1 MAGKFHKVI
10 TSMTSHF
17 DRGSRKHSPIS
28 NPAQALADLYRGSFD
43 FIDAATSKKHQLAVS
58 AELAI
63 AIDGKKLPGKI
74 VGITT
79 DALTFLDHYGYE
91 LIISC
96 RDGFPVTIYDEAE
109 DQTYTI
115 IYPDVN
121 VDGQSADEG

>member
-1 MAGKFHKVI
+1 MAGRFHKVI

-17 DRGSRKHSPIS
+17 DRGSRKHSPIN

>member
-1 MAGKFHKVI
+1 M
-10 TSMTSHF
+10 SSHF
-17 DRGSRKHSPIS
+17 DRGSRKQHTPSN
-28 NPAQALADLYRGSFD
+28 NPAQVLADLYRGSFD

-115 IYPDVN
+115 IYPDMDNAVQD
-121 VDGQSADEG
+121 VDEG

>member
-17 DRGSRKHSPIS
+17 DRGSRKHSPIN
-28 NPAQALADLYRGSFD
+28 NPAQVLADLYRGSFD